1 MRKIEFLSN
10 RGQVPCGTIFS
21 LTLALTLALPTPFAA
36 AQTNTTPGTNPNQRI
51 NELEKKLQKSQE
63 MIDALLGRI
72 QALEA
77 LINSGKNATP
87 IPAPAPFAAKPAI
100 PAAAGDAARIAEL
113 ERNVNQ
119 LSTASA
125 GIATAIG
132 VPLRGFFDVGYAQ
145 RTGTKEK
152 GAKFGGM
159 SFYLTPEL
167 GGNFK
172 SLAELNFEI
181 GADGGL
187 ATDLE
192 RLQVGYTVNDALT
205 LWMGRFHTPFG
216 YWNTAFHHGAQIQ
229 TSIVRPSF
237 IDFEDKGGVL
247 PTHSV
252 GLWATGRIPVG
263 DQRLTY
269 DFYLAN
275 AHRIDLENGPG
286 TGILN
291 AGNVGSANG
300 RAVFGGN
307 LGLVFRGGLNGLKVG
322 GHWLA
327 EKAQIDGG
335 ALPTT
340 DVRMMGAY
348 VVYEENGW
356 EVLGESYYF
365 NNRSEGK
372 SRRSNAGF
380 LQVGKNFGAVTVFGR
395 TERTSL
401 SQDDP
406 FFSQQASGRSYKRNA
421 VGLKYDFSPVAAF
434 KFELFRHRQVVSIV
448 DAYTEGQLQ
457 MAVRF

>member
-1 MRKIEFLSN
+1 MKKIEILWIPGRFP
-10 RGQVPCGTIFS
+10 RATISS
-21 LTLALTLALPTPFAA
+21 LALALTLLLPTPFAA
-36 AQTNTTPGTNPNQRI
+36 AQSNANPDTSPNQRI
-51 NELEKKLQKSQE
+51 NELEKKLQKSQD
-63 MIDALLGRI
+63 MVDALMGRI

-77 LINSGKNATP
+77 AMNSGKNAAP
-87 IPAPAPFAAKPAI
+87 IAAPLPIATRPAI
-100 PAAAGDAARIAEL
+100 PAENSARIAEL
-113 ERNVNQ
+113 ERNVSQ
-119 LSTASA
+119 LTATSA
-125 GIATAIG
+125 GIATVIG

-145 RTGTKEK
+145 RTGSKEK

-229 TSIVRPSF
+229 TSIVRPLF
-237 IDFEDKGGVL
+237 IDFEDKGGIL

-263 DQRLTY
+263 EQRLTY

-300 RAVFGGN
+300 RAVFGGS
-307 LGLVFRGGLNGLKVG
+307 LGLVFRGGLDGLKVG
-322 GHWLA
+322 AHWLA
-327 EKAQIDGG
+327 EKTQIDGG
-335 ALPTT
+335 ALPAT

-348 VVYEENGW
+348 GAYDENGW
-356 EVLGESYYF
+356 ELLGETYYF

-380 LQVGKNFGAVTVFGR
+380 LQVGKNFGDVTVFGR

-401 SQDDP
+401 SPDDP

-421 VGLKYDFSPVAAF
+421 IGLKYDFSPVAAF
-434 KFELFRHRQVVSIV
+434 KFELFRHRQVISIV

-457 MAVRF
+457 MAIRF